1 MVTKAVSDQFGKGG
15 IADQMIR
22 FNGFPFLDKEDH
34 QFNESGRCSLTAA
47 STNPDNFTRS
57 IARNEAERI
66 VNTGFR
72 FTYGRS
78 R

>member
-34 QFNESGRCSLTAA
+34 QFNESVSQVMKTNVLAIPA
-47 STNPDNFTRS
+47 SGLRLDELSAWKLCGLSPS
-57 IARNEAERI
+57 
-66 VNTGFR
+66 
-72 FTYGRS
+72 
-78 R
+78 